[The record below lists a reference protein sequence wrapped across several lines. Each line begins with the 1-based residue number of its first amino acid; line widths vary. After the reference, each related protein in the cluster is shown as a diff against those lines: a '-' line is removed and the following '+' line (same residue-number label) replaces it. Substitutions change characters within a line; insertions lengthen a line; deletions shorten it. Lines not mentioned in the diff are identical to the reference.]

1 MKKLDVI
8 LTSAFFLGAATAN
21 VGAVAFAQGFGDYVA
36 PTQTA
41 PSAPQTLPAVSA
53 QSPSTP
59 RQAPAAPAS
68 QVPQVPRT
76 QSADATRPAQR
87 SLNAVAAPQSTQ
99 TPQNVQSTRPASSPQ
114 NASSAYSPQT
124 SRPTNAQPAA
134 TAAQP
139 VRVAQTPSASRLA
152 QPTGATAPTA
162 RPAQNAP
169 VANAPQNAQ
178 SAPVANAPQNAQS
191 APVANAPQNAQS
203 APVAN
208 ASQNAQSAPVA
219 NAFVPPPAHYKLSE
233 NDRLKL
239 DEFLAH
245 WENFGKGIKQVSCD
259 VHAME
264 FDGGVLQQ
272 DSKKP
277 VAHNWGLFRFKAPNQ
292 LLYHIKGEFSYANVD
307 SGGEAVWQE
316 GKNELKIVLDGK
328 SLTQYDYENKKAVVY
343 PLAEDEQNLD
353 LTMDNGQFPLFFVAK
368 AETLKNRFYLRLV
381 TPASKRQSEVW
392 IEAFPRYARDAQQ
405 FQSIVVILG
414 LKDMQPTYMRKVG
427 VNGKSKTDLKFERVE
442 VNKGRWT
449 IEGTVD
455 ADWTKEVRPERFSLL
470 RQEAVET
477 NYAQTPNAPAPNAA
491 TPTAPVRTATRPDAQ
506 KAVR

>member
-1 MKKLDVI
+1 MKKIDVI
-8 LTSAFFLGAATAN
+8 LSSAFLFAAAT
-21 VGAVAFAQGFGDYVA
+21 GGGSFAFGQGFGDYTA
-36 PTQTA
+36 PTTRQTV
-41 PSAPQTLPAVSA
+41 PA
-53 QSPSTP
+53 
-59 RQAPAAPAS
+59 QAPLSGQSSPIPQARPTAATAQTPQARPTAATAPAS
-68 QVPQVPRT
+68 PNGP
-76 QSADATRPAQR
+76 
-87 SLNAVAAPQSTQ
+87 
-99 TPQNVQSTRPASSPQ
+99 
-114 NASSAYSPQT
+114 SAYS
-124 SRPTNAQPAA
+124 AQNV
-134 TAAQP
+134 AQP
-139 VRVAQTPSASRLA
+139 VRVAQAPAATPS
-152 QPTGATAPTA
+152 PA
-162 RPAQNAP
+162 RPAAG
-169 VANAPQNAQ
+169 
-178 SAPVANAPQNAQS
+178 
-191 APVANAPQNAQS
+191 
-203 APVAN
+203 
-208 ASQNAQSAPVA
+208 ASVA
-219 NAFVPPPAHYKLSE
+219 NAFVPPPERYKLSE
-233 NDRLKL
+233 NDKLKL
-239 DEFLAH
+239 DEFLTH

-259 VHAME
+259 VHMME

-277 VAHNWGLFRFKAPNQ
+277 VAHTWGLFRFKAPNQ

-307 SGGEAVWQE
+307 SGGEATWKE
-316 GKNELKIVLDGK
+316 GQNELKIVLDGK
-328 SLTQYDYENKKAVVY
+328 SITQYDYTNKKAVVY

-381 TPASKRQSEVW
+381 TPAAKRQSEVW

-470 RQEAVET
+470 RQETIET

-491 TPTAPVRTATRPDAQ
+491 PVSPTPARTATRPDANN
-506 KAVR
+506 VR

>member
-1 MKKLDVI
+1 MKKIDVI
-8 LTSAFFLGAATAN
+8 LSSAFLFAAAT
-21 VGAVAFAQGFGDYVA
+21 GGGSFAFGQGFGDYTA
-36 PTQTA
+36 PTTRQTV
-41 PSAPQTLPAVSA
+41 PA
-53 QSPSTP
+53 
-59 RQAPAAPAS
+59 QAPLSGQSSPIPQARPTAATAQTPQARPTAATAPAS
-68 QVPQVPRT
+68 PNGP
-76 QSADATRPAQR
+76 
-87 SLNAVAAPQSTQ
+87 
-99 TPQNVQSTRPASSPQ
+99 
-114 NASSAYSPQT
+114 SAYS
-124 SRPTNAQPAA
+124 AQNV
-134 TAAQP
+134 AQP
-139 VRVAQTPSASRLA
+139 VRVAQAPAATPS
-152 QPTGATAPTA
+152 PA
-162 RPAQNAP
+162 RPAAQAP
-169 VANAPQNAQ
+169 AATPSPARP
-178 SAPVANAPQNAQS
+178 AAG
-191 APVANAPQNAQS
+191 
-203 APVAN
+203 
-208 ASQNAQSAPVA
+208 ASVA
-219 NAFVPPPAHYKLSE
+219 NAFVPPPERYKLSE
-233 NDRLKL
+233 NDKLKL
-239 DEFLAH
+239 DEFLTH

-259 VHAME
+259 VHMME

-277 VAHNWGLFRFKAPNQ
+277 VAHTWGLFRFKAPNQ

-307 SGGEAVWQE
+307 SGGEATWKE
-316 GKNELKIVLDGK
+316 GQNELKIVLDGK
-328 SLTQYDYENKKAVVY
+328 SITQYDYTNKKAVVY

-381 TPASKRQSEVW
+381 TPAAKRQSEVW

-470 RQEAVET
+470 RQETIET

-491 TPTAPVRTATRPDAQ
+491 PVSPTPARTATRPDANN
-506 KAVR
+506 VR

>member
-8 LTSAFFLGAATAN
+8 LSSAFFFAAATAN
-21 VGAVAFAQGFGDYVA
+21 VGSLAFGQGFGDYVA
-36 PTQTA
+36 PAPTRQAPQLA
-41 PSAPQTLPAVSA
+41 PSAPQAPLA
-53 QSPSTP
+53 PSVQASQT
-59 RQAPAAPAS
+59 RQAVPTSQSLQAAP
-68 QVPQVPRT
+68 
-76 QSADATRPAQR
+76 
-87 SLNAVAAPQSTQ
+87 
-99 TPQNVQSTRPASSPQ
+99 
-114 NASSAYSPQT
+114 
-124 SRPTNAQPAA
+124 SRPTQQAAQTAPTGVATPAQTALQPAVGA
-134 TAAQP
+134 VQP
-139 VRVAQTPSASRLA
+139 TRVAQTPSAASSAYSAPSVRSTSAAPVAADA
-152 QPTGATAPTA
+152 QPARVAQTPAAARTAAPVAPAPAAQPNAAPPAQTA
-162 RPAQNAP
+162 RPAA
-169 VANAPQNAQ
+169 
-178 SAPVANAPQNAQS
+178 SASV
-191 APVANAPQNAQS
+191 V
-203 APVAN
+203 
-208 ASQNAQSAPVA
+208 

-233 NDRLKL
+233 NDQLKL

-259 VHAME
+259 VHMME

-292 LLYHIKGEFSYANVD
+292 LLYHIKGEFSYANAD
-307 SGGEAVWQE
+307 SGSDAVWKE
-316 GKNELKIVLDGK
+316 GQNELKIVLDGK
-328 SLTQYDYENKKAVVY
+328 SLVQYDYENKKAVVY

-381 TPASKRQSEVW
+381 TPAAKRQSEVW

-455 ADWTKEVRPERFSLL
+455 DGWTKEVRSERFSLL
-470 RQEAVET
+470 RQEPVET
-477 NYAQTPNAPAPNAA
+477 NYAQTPSAPSAA
-491 TPTAPVRTATRPDAQ
+491 RTASRPNEQ
-506 KAVR
+506 SAVR

>member
-8 LTSAFFLGAATAN
+8 LSSAFLFAAATAN
-21 VGAVAFAQGFGDYVA
+21 VDSVAFGQGFGDYVA
-36 PTQTA
+36 PAPTQQAPRLA
-41 PSAPQTLPAVSA
+41 PSAPQAVPAASAQAPLTPSAPQAVPAASTQAPLTPSAPQAVPAAAPRPTQQAFPAAQTPQPSPVAAATSARRSA
-53 QSPSTP
+53 QSAEAVQTAQP
-59 RQAPAAPAS
+59 
-68 QVPQVPRT
+68 
-76 QSADATRPAQR
+76 TRYA
-87 SLNAVAAPQSTQ
+87 Q
-99 TPQNVQSTRPASSPQ
+99 TPQNAP
-114 NASSAYSPQT
+114 SAYSAQNVRST
-124 SRPTNAQPAA
+124 STSARPAGADAQA
-134 TAAQP
+134 
-139 VRVAQTPSASRLA
+139 VRVAQTPTASRPASSAAASPAPKTNGA
-152 QPTGATAPTA
+152 QPAKTG
-162 RPAQNAP
+162 RS
-169 VANAPQNAQ
+169 VA
-178 SAPVANAPQNAQS
+178 SS
-191 APVANAPQNAQS
+191 
-203 APVAN
+203 
-208 ASQNAQSAPVA
+208 VA

-233 NDRLKL
+233 NDQLKL

-259 VHAME
+259 VHMME

-277 VAHNWGLFRFKAPNQ
+277 IAHNWGLFRFKAPNQ
-292 LLYHIKGEFSYANVD
+292 LLYHIKGEFSYANAD
-307 SGGEAVWQE
+307 SGSDAVWKE
-316 GKNELKIVLDGK
+316 GQNELKIVLDGK

-381 TPASKRQSEVW
+381 TPAAKRQSEVW

-449 IEGTVD
+449 IEGKVD
-455 ADWTKEVRPERFSLL
+455 DDWTKEVRPERFSLL

-491 TPTAPVRTATRPDAQ
+491 STTPARTATRSNASN
-506 KAVR
+506 AVR

>member
-8 LTSAFFLGAATAN
+8 LSSALLFAAATPN
-21 VGAVAFAQGFGDYVA
+21 VGSVAFGQGFGDYVA
-36 PTQTA
+36 PVPTQTA
-41 PSAPQTLPAVSA
+41 PQLAPSAVSPQAPQTRQAAPIA
-53 QSPSTP
+53 QSTPTVPVQSTP
-59 RQAPAAPAS
+59 QTLQPAQPAQLPPVAAAPS
-68 QVPQVPRT
+68 V
-76 QSADATRPAQR
+76 QR
-87 SLNAVAAPQSTQ
+87 SPQTANVAQIAQPTRSAQ
-99 TPQNVQSTRPASSPQ
+99 TPQS
-114 NASSAYSPQT
+114 ASSAYSAPGVRST
-124 SRPTNAQPAA
+124 PARPAEN
-134 TAAQP
+134 AAQP
-139 VRVAQTPSASRLA
+139 VRVAQTPPASRAASSVATVPASKPNVPQAAKSAQSGSAS
-152 QPTGATAPTA
+152 
-162 RPAQNAP
+162 
-169 VANAPQNAQ
+169 
-178 SAPVANAPQNAQS
+178 
-191 APVANAPQNAQS
+191 
-203 APVAN
+203 
-208 ASQNAQSAPVA
+208 
-219 NAFVPPPAHYKLSE
+219 AFVPPPAHYKLSE
-233 NDRLKL
+233 NDQLKL

-259 VHAME
+259 VHMME

-292 LLYHIKGEFSYANVD
+292 LLYHIKGEFSYANAD
-307 SGGEAVWQE
+307 SGSDAVWKE
-316 GKNELKIVLDGK
+316 GQNELKIVLDGK
-328 SLTQYDYENKKAVVY
+328 SLVQYDYSAKKAVVY

-381 TPASKRQSEVW
+381 TPASKQQSEVW

-455 ADWTKEVRPERFSLL
+455 DGWTKEVRSERFSLL
-470 RQEAVET
+470 RQEPVET
-477 NYAQTPNAPAPNAA
+477 NYAQTPNAAPVSTPAPRVAS
-491 TPTAPVRTATRPDAQ
+491 RSDEQR
-506 KAVR
+506 AVR

>member
-8 LTSAFFLGAATAN
+8 LSSAFLFAAATAN
-21 VGAVAFAQGFGDYVA
+21 VGSLAFGQGFGGYVA
-36 PTQTA
+36 PTQPQTA
-41 PSAPQTLPAVSA
+41 PPVAPLAPQTPLV
-53 QSPSTP
+53 
-59 RQAPAAPAS
+59 AS
-68 QVPQVPRT
+68 QASQTPSVAPTAPTSPTSQPLQVR
-76 QSADATRPAQR
+76 QPA
-87 SLNAVAAPQSTQ
+87 PTTQ
-99 TPQNVQSTRPASSPQ
+99 TPQTAQANAARPLQRATTVDAAAQPARSTQAPQTTRSPQTPQ
-114 NASSAYSPQT
+114 NASSAYSAQNVR
-124 SRPTNAQPAA
+124 STNAQPAVS
-134 TAAQP
+134 AQP
-139 VRVAQTPSASRLA
+139 VRVAQLPSASRPAQSTQPAQPAQPA
-152 QPTGATAPTA
+152 QPTSTVQSPQT
-162 RPAQNAP
+162 N
-169 VANAPQNAQ
+169 QNAQ
-178 SAPVANAPQNAQS
+178 PSRPTRPAAAPAQTG
-191 APVANAPQNAQS
+191 A
-203 APVAN
+203 
-208 ASQNAQSAPVA
+208 ASSVL

-233 NDRLKL
+233 NEQLKL
-239 DEFLAH
+239 NEFLTH

-259 VHAME
+259 VHMME

-307 SGGEAVWQE
+307 SGGTAVWKE
-316 GKNELKIVLDGK
+316 GQNELKIVLDGK
-328 SLTQYDYENKKAVVY
+328 SLTQYDYENKKAIVY

-381 TPASKRQSEVW
+381 TPEKKRQSEVW

-405 FQSIVVILG
+405 FQSIVVILS

-455 ADWTKEVRPERFSLL
+455 DDWTKEVRPERFSLL

-491 TPTAPVRTATRPDAQ
+491 PISATPARTATRSNA
-506 KAVR
+506 KNAVR

>member
-87 SLNAVAAPQSTQ
+87 PLNAVAAPQSTQ

-178 SAPVANAPQNAQS
+178 N
-191 APVANAPQNAQS
+191 

-491 TPTAPVRTATRPDAQ
+491 PVSPTPARTATRSNASN
-506 KAVR
+506 AVR

>member
-1 MKKLDVI
+1 MKKFDVI
-8 LTSAFFLGAATAN
+8 LSSAFLFTAASGD
-21 VGAVAFAQGFGDYVA
+21 VGSFAFGQGFGDYAA
-36 PTQTA
+36 PTI
-41 PSAPQTLPAVSA
+41 
-53 QSPSTP
+53 
-59 RQAPAAPAS
+59 RQAPIEGQSSPTPQTRPITATPQISQTRPITATPQTS
-68 QVPQVPRT
+68 QVLPTAATPQVS
-76 QSADATRPAQR
+76 QTRPTAATVPTTP
-87 SLNAVAAPQSTQ
+87 NAA
-99 TPQNVQSTRPASSPQ
+99 
-114 NASSAYSPQT
+114 SAYSAQT
-124 SRPTNAQPAA
+124 T
-134 TAAQP
+134 AQP
-139 VRVAQTPSASRLA
+139 VRVAQAPAAQPAATPS
-152 QPTGATAPTA
+152 PA
-162 RPAQNAP
+162 RPA
-169 VANAPQNAQ
+169 VGT
-178 SAPVANAPQNAQS
+178 
-191 APVANAPQNAQS
+191 
-203 APVAN
+203 
-208 ASQNAQSAPVA
+208 PVA

-233 NDRLKL
+233 NDKLKL
-239 DEFLAH
+239 DEFLTH

-259 VHAME
+259 VHMME

-277 VAHNWGLFRFKAPNQ
+277 IAHTWGLFRFKAPNQ

-307 SGGEAVWQE
+307 AGGEASWKE
-316 GKNELKIVLDGK
+316 GQNELKIVLDGK
-328 SLTQYDYENKKAVVY
+328 SLTQYDYVNKKAVVY

-381 TPASKRQSEVW
+381 TPAAKRQSEVW

-506 KAVR
+506 NAVR

>member
-1 MKKLDVI
+1 
-8 LTSAFFLGAATAN
+8 
-21 VGAVAFAQGFGDYVA
+21 AQKV
-36 PTQTA
+36 
-41 PSAPQTLPAVSA
+41 
-53 QSPSTP
+53 
-59 RQAPAAPAS
+59 
-68 QVPQVPRT
+68 
-76 QSADATRPAQR
+76 
-87 SLNAVAAPQSTQ
+87 
-99 TPQNVQSTRPASSPQ
+99 
-114 NASSAYSPQT
+114 
-124 SRPTNAQPAA
+124 
-134 TAAQP
+134 AQP
-139 VRVAQTPSASRLA
+139 VRVAQAPAAQPAATPS
-152 QPTGATAPTA
+152 PA
-162 RPAQNAP
+162 RP
-169 VANAPQNAQ
+169 VAGT
-178 SAPVANAPQNAQS
+178 
-191 APVANAPQNAQS
+191 
-203 APVAN
+203 
-208 ASQNAQSAPVA
+208 PVA

-233 NDRLKL
+233 NDKLKL
-239 DEFLAH
+239 DEFLTH

-259 VHAME
+259 VHMME

-277 VAHNWGLFRFKAPNQ
+277 IAHTWGLFRFKAPNQ
-292 LLYHIKGEFSYANVD
+292 LLYHIKGEFSYADVD
-307 SGGEAVWQE
+307 AGGEASWKE
-316 GKNELKIVLDGK
+316 GQNELKIVLDGK
-328 SLTQYDYENKKAVVY
+328 SLTQYDYANKKAVVY

-381 TPASKRQSEVW
+381 TPAAKRQSEVW

-491 TPTAPVRTATRPDAQ
+491 PVSPTPARTATRSNASN
-506 KAVR
+506 AVR

>member
-8 LTSAFFLGAATAN
+8 LSSAFFFAAATTN
-21 VGAVAFAQGFGDYVA
+21 VGSVAFAQGFGDYVA
-36 PTQTA
+36 PAPTQTA
-41 PSAPQTLPAVSA
+41 PLLAPSVVSPQAPQTRQPAPIPQTLQTVPTQPTPQTRRPVQTA
-53 QSPSTP
+53 QP
-59 RQAPAAPAS
+59 AP
-68 QVPQVPRT
+68 
-76 QSADATRPAQR
+76 
-87 SLNAVAAPQSTQ
+87 VAAPSVQRSSQTAAALPAQTTRSAQ
-99 TPQNVQSTRPASSPQ
+99 TPQS
-114 NASSAYSPQT
+114 ASSAYSAPNVR
-124 SRPTNAQPAA
+124 SASARPVENV
-134 TAAQP
+134 AQP
-139 VRVAQTPSASRLA
+139 VRVAQTPPASRAATVPAAKPNAA
-152 QPTGATAPTA
+152 QPAKT
-162 RPAQNAP
+162 
-169 VANAPQNAQ
+169 AQ
-178 SAPVANAPQNAQS
+178 SGA
-191 APVANAPQNAQS
+191 
-203 APVAN
+203 
-208 ASQNAQSAPVA
+208 AS
-219 NAFVPPPAHYKLSE
+219 AFVPPPAHYKLSE
-233 NDRLKL
+233 NEQLKL

-259 VHAME
+259 VHMME

-292 LLYHIKGEFSYANVD
+292 LLYHIKGEFSYANAD
-307 SGGEAVWQE
+307 SGSDAVWKE
-316 GKNELKIVLDGK
+316 GQNELKIVLDGK
-328 SLTQYDYENKKAVVY
+328 SLVQYDYSAKKAVVY

-381 TPASKRQSEVW
+381 TPASKQQSEVW

-455 ADWTKEVRPERFSLL
+455 DDWTKEVRSERFSLL
-470 RQEAVET
+470 RQEPVET
-477 NYAQTPNAPAPNAA
+477 NYAQTPNAAPVSTPAPRVAS
-491 TPTAPVRTATRPDAQ
+491 RPDE
-506 KAVR
+506 KSAVR

>member
-8 LTSAFFLGAATAN
+8 LSSAFLFAAATAN
-21 VGAVAFAQGFGDYVA
+21 VGSLAFGQGFGGYVA
-36 PTQTA
+36 PTQPQTA
-41 PSAPQTLPAVSA
+41 PPVAPLAPQTPLV
-53 QSPSTP
+53 
-59 RQAPAAPAS
+59 AS
-68 QVPQVPRT
+68 QASQTPSVAPTAPTSPTSQPLQVR
-76 QSADATRPAQR
+76 QPA
-87 SLNAVAAPQSTQ
+87 PTTQ
-99 TPQNVQSTRPASSPQ
+99 TPQTAQANAARPLQRATTVDAAAQPARSTQAPQTTRSPQTPQ
-114 NASSAYSPQT
+114 NASSAYSAQNVR
-124 SRPTNAQPAA
+124 STNAQPAVS
-134 TAAQP
+134 AQP
-139 VRVAQTPSASRLA
+139 VRVAQVPSASRPAQSTQPA
-152 QPTGATAPTA
+152 QPTSTVQSPQT
-162 RPAQNAP
+162 N
-169 VANAPQNAQ
+169 QNAQ
-178 SAPVANAPQNAQS
+178 PSRPTRPAAAPAQTG
-191 APVANAPQNAQS
+191 A
-203 APVAN
+203 
-208 ASQNAQSAPVA
+208 ASSVL

-233 NDRLKL
+233 NEQLKL
-239 DEFLAH
+239 NEFLTH

-259 VHAME
+259 VHMME

-307 SGGEAVWQE
+307 SGGTAVWKE
-316 GKNELKIVLDGK
+316 GQNELKIVLDGK
-328 SLTQYDYENKKAVVY
+328 SLTQYDYENKKAIVY

-381 TPASKRQSEVW
+381 TPEKKRQSEVW

-405 FQSIVVILG
+405 FQSIVVILS

-455 ADWTKEVRPERFSLL
+455 DDWTKEVRPERFSLL

-491 TPTAPVRTATRPDAQ
+491 PISATPARTATRSNA
-506 KAVR
+506 KNAVR

>member
-1 MKKLDVI
+1 MKNLNVI
-8 LTSAFFLGAATAN
+8 LSSAFLLTAATAN
-21 VGAVAFAQGFGDYVA
+21 VDSTAFAQGFGDYVA
-36 PTQTA
+36 PA
-41 PSAPQTLPAVSA
+41 PSQSAPSIAPLAPQTPPAVSPRSPQA
-53 QSPSTP
+53 APTAPAPQSPQSPQFSPTP
-59 RQAPAAPAS
+59 QAS
-68 QVPQVPRT
+68 QTPQ
-76 QSADATRPAQR
+76 ANATRPLQTSAP
-87 SLNAVAAPQSTQ
+87 VVDAPQPAQSLQ
-99 TPQNVQSTRPASSPQ
+99 PTPSFQSTRSRSPSP
-114 NASSAYSPQT
+114 NVSSAYSAPNA
-124 SRPTNAQPAA
+124 RPTNVP
-134 TAAQP
+134 TAVSSQP
-139 VRVAQTPSASRLA
+139 VRVAQAPSVPRAA
-152 QPTGATAPTA
+152 QPTQSPRPTQTTQA
-162 RPAQNAP
+162 SQPTQTP
-169 VANAPQNAQ
+169 PTSQ
-178 SAPVANAPQNAQS
+178 SAPTS
-191 APVANAPQNAQS
+191 AKS
-203 APVAN
+203 GG
-208 ASQNAQSAPVA
+208 ASSVA
-219 NAFVPPPAHYKLSE
+219 NAFVPPPARYQLSE

-292 LLYHIKGEFSYANVD
+292 LLYHIKGEFSYANAD

-328 SLTQYDYENKKAVVY
+328 SLTQYDYENKKAIVY
-343 PLAEDEQNLD
+343 PLAEEEQNLD

-381 TPASKRQSEVW
+381 TPAAKRQSEVW

-455 ADWTKEVRPERFSLL
+455 DDWTKEVRSERFSLL

>member
-8 LTSAFFLGAATAN
+8 LSSAFLFAAATAN
-21 VGAVAFAQGFGDYVA
+21 VDAVAFAQGFGDYVA
-36 PTQTA
+36 PAPTQTASPPA
-41 PSAPQTLPAVSA
+41 PSAPQTLPAASA
-53 QSPSTP
+53 RTIST
-59 RQAPAAPAS
+59 RQAAPAS
-68 QVPQVPRT
+68 QSLPVAPSRQTPQTP
-76 QSADATRPAQR
+76 Q
-87 SLNAVAAPQSTQ
+87 APQTAQSTQ
-99 TPQNVQSTRPASSPQ
+99 LTPNGAASSAQRALPTADVPPAARSTRLAQTPP
-114 NASSAYSPQT
+114 NASSAYSAPNVRST
-124 SRPTNAQPAA
+124 PARPAE
-134 TAAQP
+134 AQP
-139 VRVAQTPSASRLA
+139 VSVAQTPR
-152 QPTGATAPTA
+152 PVATAPQTSAASPAKTNKTA
-162 RPAQNAP
+162 KTGGSGA
-169 VANAPQNAQ
+169 
-178 SAPVANAPQNAQS
+178 
-191 APVANAPQNAQS
+191 
-203 APVAN
+203 
-208 ASQNAQSAPVA
+208 VA

-233 NDRLKL
+233 NDQLKL

-245 WENFGKGIKQVSCD
+245 WENFGQGIKQVSCD
-259 VHAME
+259 VHMME
-264 FDGGVLQQ
+264 FDGGLLQQ

-292 LLYHIKGEFSYANVD
+292 LLYHIKGEFSYANAE
-307 SGGEAVWQE
+307 SGSDAVWQE

-455 ADWTKEVRPERFSLL
+455 DDWTKEVRPERFSLL

-477 NYAQTPNAPAPNAA
+477 NYAQTSSAPAPNAA
-491 TPTAPVRTATRPDAQ
+491 PLSPTPARTATRPDV
-506 KAVR
+506 KNVVR

>member
-1 MKKLDVI
+1 MKNLDVI
-8 LTSAFFLGAATAN
+8 LSSAFLFAAATAN
-21 VGAVAFAQGFGDYVA
+21 VGSVAFGQGFGDYVA
-36 PTQTA
+36 PPQTA
-41 PSAPQTLPAVSA
+41 PLAPQTVPAV
-53 QSPSTP
+53 PVPTVP
-59 RQAPAAPAS
+59 TRQAP
-68 QVPQVPRT
+68 QV
-76 QSADATRPAQR
+76 
-87 SLNAVAAPQSTQ
+87 
-99 TPQNVQSTRPASSPQ
+99 SP
-114 NASSAYSPQT
+114 SPQT
-124 SRPTNAQPAA
+124 SPTRLTPPIPQPVQTSQTPAFGAASSAQRSNQVAPIPQTAQTTRPIQTPQTAQSAYSASNVRATNARSAE
-134 TAAQP
+134 TASQP
-139 VRVAQTPSASRLA
+139 VRVAQTPSAARTT
-152 QPTGATAPTA
+152 QPAATAS
-162 RPAQNAP
+162 NAVKP
-169 VANAPQNAQ
+169 PKTGGAP
-178 SAPVANAPQNAQS
+178 S
-191 APVANAPQNAQS
+191 
-203 APVAN
+203 
-208 ASQNAQSAPVA
+208 VA

-259 VHAME
+259 VHMME

-292 LLYHIKGEFSYANVD
+292 LLYHIKGEFSYANAD
-307 SGGEAVWQE
+307 SGGDAVWKE
-316 GKNELKIVLDGK
+316 GQNELKIVLDGK

-343 PLAEDEQNLD
+343 PLAEDEQNID

-455 ADWTKEVRPERFSLL
+455 ADWTKEVRSERFSLL

-477 NYAQTPNAPAPNAA
+477 NYAQTPNAPAPNV
-491 TPTAPVRTATRPDAQ
+491 APVSPTPARTATRPDAN
-506 KAVR
+506 AVR

>member
-8 LTSAFFLGAATAN
+8 LSSAFLFAAATAN
-21 VGAVAFAQGFGDYVA
+21 VDSLAFGQGFGGYVA
-36 PTQTA
+36 PTQPQSA
-41 PSAPQTLPAVSA
+41 PPVAPLAPQTPLVPSQPSETPQTASA
-53 QSPSTP
+53 SPTAPTSPTP
-59 RQAPAAPAS
+59 QPLQVRQPSPTPQTLQAPQTS
-68 QVPQVPRT
+68 QTTQTPQ
-76 QSADATRPAQR
+76 ANATRPLQRATTAADAAQPAR
-87 SLNAVAAPQSTQ
+87 STQ
-99 TPQNVQSTRPASSPQ
+99 TPQTTRSPQ
-114 NASSAYSPQT
+114 TPQSASSAYSAQNAR
-124 SRPTNAQPAA
+124 STNAQSAVS
-134 TAAQP
+134 AQP
-139 VRVAQTPSASRLA
+139 VRVAQVPPASQPA
-152 QPTGATAPTA
+152 QPTP
-162 RPAQNAP
+162 
-169 VANAPQNAQ
+169 NAQ
-178 SAPVANAPQNAQS
+178 SVQPYQVAQPSRSTRPAATPAQTGAASPVL
-191 APVANAPQNAQS
+191 
-203 APVAN
+203 
-208 ASQNAQSAPVA
+208 

-233 NDRLKL
+233 NEQLKL
-239 DEFLAH
+239 DEFLTH

-259 VHAME
+259 VHMME

-307 SGGEAVWQE
+307 SGGAAVWKE
-316 GKNELKIVLDGK
+316 GQNELKIVLDGK
-328 SLTQYDYENKKAVVY
+328 SLTQYDYENKKAIVY

-381 TPASKRQSEVW
+381 TPEKKRQSEVW

-405 FQSIVVILG
+405 FQSIVVILS

-455 ADWTKEVRPERFSLL
+455 DDWTKEVRPERFSLL

-491 TPTAPVRTATRPDAQ
+491 TPTAPARTATRPDAQ
-506 KAVR
+506 SAVR

>member
-1 MKKLDVI
+1 MKNLDVI
-8 LTSAFFLGAATAN
+8 LSSAFLFAAAAN
-21 VGAVAFAQGFGDYVA
+21 AGSLAFGQGFGGYVA
-36 PTQTA
+36 PTQPQPA
-41 PSAPQTLPAVSA
+41 PQVAPFAPQTPPVVAPTQP
-53 QSPSTP
+53 QSEPTVPTSQP
-59 RQAPAAPAS
+59 RQARQISQSPQTSQAPQPAQPA
-68 QVPQVPRT
+68 
-76 QSADATRPAQR
+76 ATRPLQRPTTVPNAAQPVR
-87 SLNAVAAPQSTQ
+87 SAQTAQTTRSPQ
-99 TPQNVQSTRPASSPQ
+99 TPQS
-114 NASSAYSPQT
+114 ASSAYSAQNARSTNAQSPLSAQPALVAQAPTVSNAAQPPQT
-124 SRPTNAQPAA
+124 SPAVQPSQPAQPS
-134 TAAQP
+134 Q
-139 VRVAQTPSASRLA
+139 
-152 QPTGATAPTA
+152 TA
-162 RPAQNAP
+162 RPAATP
-169 VANAPQNAQ
+169 AQ
-178 SAPVANAPQNAQS
+178 TGGSSSVL
-191 APVANAPQNAQS
+191 
-203 APVAN
+203 
-208 ASQNAQSAPVA
+208 

-233 NDRLKL
+233 NDQLKL
-239 DEFLAH
+239 NEFLTH
-245 WENFGKGIKQVSCD
+245 WENFGRGIRQVSCD
-259 VHAME
+259 VHMME

-272 DSKKP
+272 DSKRP

-307 SGGEAVWQE
+307 SGGAAVWKE
-316 GKNELKIVLDGK
+316 GQNELKIVLDGK

-381 TPASKRQSEVW
+381 TPEKKQQSEVW

-405 FQSIVVILG
+405 FQSIVVILS

-455 ADWTKEVRPERFSLL
+455 DDWTKEVRSERFSLL

-491 TPTAPVRTATRPDAQ
+491 PVSSTPARTASRSNASN
-506 KAVR
+506 AVR